1 MLKGKILLSAG
12 GGKHDKNQSL
22 KYSYFSYTSF
32 KLGGKILSFI
42 KERHFRGGANPF
54 SILTILTLNYA
65 LIL

>member
-1 MLKGKILLSAG
+1 MLKGKILLPAG
-12 GGKHDKNQSL
+12 GGKHDKNH
-22 KYSYFSYTSF
+22 SYTSF